1 MMKFIH
7 FFNMYSLN
15 TFSGPETILG
25 ARNIEEGGGYV
36 LNITELLV
44 EGD

>member
-25 ARNIEEGGGYV
+25 ARNIEEGGDMS
-36 LNITELLV
+36 LILQSF
-44 EGD
+44 